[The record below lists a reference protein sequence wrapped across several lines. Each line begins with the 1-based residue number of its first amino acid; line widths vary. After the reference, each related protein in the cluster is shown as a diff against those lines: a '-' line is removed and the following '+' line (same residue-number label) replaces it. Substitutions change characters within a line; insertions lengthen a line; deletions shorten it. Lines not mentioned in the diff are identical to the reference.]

1 MSRVSGRKK
10 RQRVRTILMLAA
22 VIVTAGTGGMLY
34 LKQKVTKT
42 YAEDNSGTAESEKV
56 EKGSITTSVTGTGTL
71 SPEGTEDITVPKDVT
86 VSSVQV
92 SEGSSVQKGDLLFSV
107 DSASVLSAM
116 KDIQSQ
122 IDTLDASL
130 EEASSDAVS
139 SSLTS
144 GVSGRVKQICVE
156 AGDDVA
162 TVMSEED
169 ALLVLS
175 LDGYMSV
182 DVDTELLKAGD
193 EVTVTTSDGT
203 AYTGTVDSSE
213 NGHATILITD
223 DGPVP
228 GDAVTVTFES
238 SVTSAADTGES
249 EQETQA
255 EAAGQTE
262 AGTEAA
268 AADTSSETDAAQ
280 TTEVSLSGTLAI
292 HSPLSVTGYA
302 GTVSSVDVSEN
313 ESVDADT
320 SLLTLTDTSYSA
332 NYDSILEQRTDLE
345 DTLGELIKLY
355 RAGGVYAEFSGVV
368 DTVSE
373 DYTDLIAET
382 DSTGSTAAA
391 SSDSTGSTAAA
402 SSDSTGSTAAASS
415 DSTGSTAAASSGS
428 TGSTSAASSGST
440 AETGTTSDTESTV
453 LTLDPNKEMVVS
465 VSVDETDILSLK
477 TGQAAVVTVDSISG
491 ETFDGTVT
499 DIDTSGSSDSGVT
512 SYTAQVTIEKTSQML
527 SGMSADVSITIDSV
541 ENALLVPSDAVH
553 ETRSAAYVYTTYDEK
568 TNEYGGMTEV
578 VTGMT
583 DGDKTEI
590 TSGLKEGDTVY
601 YEEESTSQQEGMMGM
616 GAGMTGM
623 GGSGNMPSFP
633 GGSDSSGGGQG
644 GPGSSGN
651 SQGGQRSQGGG
662 S

>member
-1 MSRVSGRKK
+1 M
-10 RQRVRTILMLAA
+10 T
-22 VIVTAGTGGMLY
+22 
-34 LKQKVTKT
+34 
-42 YAEDNSGTAESEKV
+42 
-56 EKGSITTSVTGTGTL
+56 
-71 SPEGTEDITVPKDVT
+71 
-86 VSSVQV
+86 
-92 SEGSSVQKGDLLFSV
+92 
-107 DSASVLSAM
+107 
-116 KDIQSQ
+116 
-122 IDTLDASL
+122 
-130 EEASSDAVS
+130 
-139 SSLTS
+139 
-144 GVSGRVKQICVE
+144 
-156 AGDDVA
+156 
-162 TVMSEED
+162 
-169 ALLVLS
+169 
-175 LDGYMSV
+175 
-182 DVDTELLKAGD
+182 
-193 EVTVTTSDGT
+193 
-203 AYTGTVDSSE
+203 
-213 NGHATILITD
+213 
-223 DGPVP
+223 
-228 GDAVTVTFES
+228 
-238 SVTSAADTGES
+238 
-249 EQETQA
+249 
-255 EAAGQTE
+255 
-262 AGTEAA
+262 
-268 AADTSSETDAAQ
+268 
-280 TTEVSLSGTLAI
+280 
-292 HSPLSVTGYA
+292 
-302 GTVSSVDVSEN
+302 
-313 ESVDADT
+313 
-320 SLLTLTDTSYSA
+320 
-332 NYDSILEQRTDLE
+332 
-345 DTLGELIKLY
+345 
-355 RAGGVYAEFSGVV
+355 
-368 DTVSE
+368 
-373 DYTDLIAET
+373 
-382 DSTGSTAAA
+382 
-391 SSDSTGSTAAA
+391 
-402 SSDSTGSTAAASS
+402 ASS

-428 TGSTSAASSGST
+428 T
-440 AETGTTSDTESTV
+440 AESGTTSDTESTV

-633 GGSDSSGGGQG
+633 GGSDSSGGSQG